1 MKSSNVLII
10 AAIAAAF
17 IVLLGLGT
25 LFILRALKHFGE
37 KRPTNFKPLLNVQ
50 KKYDKIRRVTRIP
63 CGVIYIMSSDDK
75 SALSHR
81 GGHSLAYS
89 HLEDTVLAS
98 FDGRDDA
105 VSRIKNGEFLVL
117 TRMSESRLAAVIG
130 QIKQETL
137 LFSKTH
143 PGEPSLTVNFG
154 AYLIPAG
161 NIDFEETV
169 SRAKIAC
176 DEAKNCKRDYVAWDY
191 NLQTDYENRVAVEKD
206 LRGGVEGNNFF
217 LEFQP
222 VIDISSGNIVGG
234 EVLTRLNA
242 NSRVLL
248 PDDFIAAVKDRN
260 MDAEFDFFVFE
271 KTCRWISTRR
281 EVCKRIKCIS
291 VNFSRITLSEEG
303 TGSKILE
310 MLEKYG
316 IEKTFVAVELLEN
329 IGENKYNTENIQK
342 NLAQLKNAGIAILL
356 DDFGDGYNSFDDLKN
371 YSVDAIK
378 ISKAIV
384 GNVSSQI
391 GLRVF
396 KSMINVAKNMG
407 VVIICEG
414 AETLEQIEILRDCGV
429 VLVQGYYFYH
439 SVSPDQFE
447 KAIIN
452 NRIRQGDN

>member
-1 MKSSNVLII
+1 MKSSNILTVVVL
-10 AAIAAAF
+10 AAVF
-17 IVLLGLGT
+17 IVLLGLGMF
-25 LFILRALKHFGE
+25 FILRALKHFGE
-37 KRPTNFKPLLNVQ
+37 KKPTDFKPLLSVQ
-50 KKYDKIRRVTRIP
+50 KKYDKIRQVTRIP

-75 SALSHR
+75 SALSHK
-81 GGHSLAYS
+81 GGHSLAYTR
-89 HLEDTVLAS
+89 LEDTVLAS

-130 QIKQETL
+130 QINQDAL

-143 PGEPSLTVNFG
+143 PGEPSLTLSFG

-176 DEAKNCKRDYVAWDY
+176 AEAKNSKRDYVAWDY
-191 NLQTDYENRVAVEKD
+191 NLQTDYENHVAVEKN
-206 LRGGVEGNNFF
+206 LRSGVENNNFF

-222 VIDISSGNIVGG
+222 IIDISSGNIIGG

-242 NSRVLL
+242 NSKVLL
-248 PDDFIAAVKDRN
+248 PADFIAAVKDRK
-260 MDAEFDFFVFE
+260 MDAEFDFFVLG
-271 KTCRWISTRR
+271 KMCRWISAH
-281 EVCKRIKCIS
+281 EDVCKRINYIS
-291 VNFSRITLSEEG
+291 VNFSRITLSQEN
-303 TGSKILE
+303 TGQKILKT
-310 MLEKYG
+310 LEKYG
-316 IEKTFVAVELLEN
+316 VAKSFVAVELLEN

-356 DDFGDGYNSFDDLKN
+356 DDFGDGYSSFDDLKN
-371 YSVDAIK
+371 YPVDAIK
-378 ISKAIV
+378 ISKTIV
-384 GNVSSQI
+384 ENVSSQI

-407 VVIICEG
+407 VVIVCEG

-429 VLVQGYYFYH
+429 VFVQGYYFYRP
-439 SVSPDQFE
+439 VSPDQFE
-447 KAIIN
+447 KAIIK
-452 NRIRQGDN
+452 NRTRQGDN